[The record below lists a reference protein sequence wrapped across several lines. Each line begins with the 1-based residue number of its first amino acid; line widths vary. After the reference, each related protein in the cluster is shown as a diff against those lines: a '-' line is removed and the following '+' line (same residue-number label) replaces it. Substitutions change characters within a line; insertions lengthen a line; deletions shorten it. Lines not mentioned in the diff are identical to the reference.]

1 MNDHGLFKLI
11 IKVNNYNT
19 FDMCVGYIYYLRCKK
34 EELIEMKKSLSRER
48 QTFLVY
54 YYLFFNNSSNREVYI
69 HS

>member
-1 MNDHGLFKLI
+1 MAYFKLI

-48 QTFLVY
+48 EANIYSIL
-54 YYLFFNNSSNREVYI
+54 LFIFQQ
-69 HS
+69 